1 MDNLNQHKQKKSG
14 KLLTVKEQILDPIKT
29 MAREVLGETAKLPR
43 TDKCFTPKLRNNPYE
58 TKRYC

>member
-1 MDNLNQHKQKKSG
+1 
-14 KLLTVKEQILDPIKT
+14 